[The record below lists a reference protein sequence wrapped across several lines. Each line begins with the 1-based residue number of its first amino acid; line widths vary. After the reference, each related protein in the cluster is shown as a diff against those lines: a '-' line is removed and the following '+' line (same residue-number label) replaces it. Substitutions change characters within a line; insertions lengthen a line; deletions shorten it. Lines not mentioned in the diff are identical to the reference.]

1 VSVSRAPD
9 DAVRCRL
16 GRSSD
21 TSEKGV
27 YQSAP
32 IQLIEDKLAAWLIEA
47 ALVASDSDSGALRA
61 IKACTVSLANVSVN
75 ITELVSND
83 RLELFRQG
91 LDEDMVMLR
100 GVSR

>member
-1 VSVSRAPD
+1 VL
-9 DAVRCRL
+9 RCFVDWGVL
-16 GRSSD
+16 QD

-32 IQLIEDKLAAWLIEA
+32 IQLIEDKKLAAWLIEA

-61 IKACTVSLANVSVN
+61 IAQSLHCFLANVSVN